1 LLLCRFTFSYQRIS
15 ALLIGRFTQNTRSE
29 RTQMADFKGM
39 LQQSNLIGGA
49 WCNADNGATL
59 DVCNPANGIKLGTI
73 PNCGAV
79 ETGRAIA
86 AASTAFTDWS
96 SSDLSFRVNLLHKLH
111 DALMDNQNPL
121 AHLLTAEQGKPL
133 AEAMGEI
140 AIGAA
145 YIRWFAEEVRRA
157 KGEIIPAPS
166 QDRQLLVT
174 RHPVGVVGAIT
185 PWNFPSSMLA
195 RKLGPALAA
204 GCTIVAK
211 PASATPYSGL
221 AWGKLCQD
229 VGFPNGVVNIV
240 TGSARA
246 IGAAVMASSEIQK
259 VTFTGS
265 TDVGKILIRQSA
277 ETVKKLSMEL
287 GGNAPFIV
295 FDDADLDAAIEGAMI
310 AKYRNMGQTCVC
322 TNRFYVQ
329 AGIHDRFV
337 ERLKRATE
345 ALVVG
350 DGSISGVEQGP
361 LIDEAAVVKVE
372 QMIADAV
379 SNGALVVSGGSRHK
393 IGSTF
398 FEPTIISGATEKMQF
413 ATEEIFGPVSAIFKF
428 ETEDEVIAAANA
440 TEFGLAAYAYT
451 SLLGRMFRLNS
462 KLQYGMIGIN
472 SGLITTVEAPFGGLK
487 ESGMGKEG
495 GSQGLDDYMSVK
507 YMCIA
512 GLTAGPCD

>member
-1 LLLCRFTFSYQRIS
+1 MTNF
-15 ALLIGRFTQNTRSE
+15 
-29 RTQMADFKGM
+29 DGM
-39 LQQSNLIGGA
+39 LQQSNLIDGKWIGS
-49 WCNADNGATL
+49 DSGATL
-59 DVCNPANGIKLGTI
+59 TISNPANNAVLGTV
-73 PNCGAV
+73 PNCGAL
-79 ETGRAIA
+79 EAKQAIA
-86 AASTAFTDWS
+86 AAKAAFETWS
-96 SSDLSFRVNLLHKLH
+96 RSDLSFRVGLLHKLH
-111 DALMDNQNPL
+111 DALMDHQQPL
-121 AHLLTAEQGKPL
+121 AQLLTAEQGKPL
-133 AEAMGEI
+133 AEARGEI

-157 KGEIIPAPS
+157 KGEIIPAPTA
-166 QDRQLLVT
+166 DRRLLVT

-204 GCTIVAK
+204 GCTVVAK
-211 PASATPYSGL
+211 PATATPYSGL

-229 VGFPNGVVNIV
+229 VGFPDGVVNIL

-246 IGAAVMASSEIQK
+246 IGGAIMESPDVRK

-265 TDVGKILIRQSA
+265 TEVGKVLIRQSA
-277 ETVKKLSMEL
+277 DTVKKLSMEL

-329 AGIHDRFV
+329 AGIHDAFV
-337 ERLKRATE
+337 SRLKKATE

-350 DGSISGVEQGP
+350 DGSQAGVDQGP
-361 LIDEAAVVKVE
+361 MIDEAGVEKVE
-372 QMIADAV
+372 AMIADAISKGATV
-379 SNGALVVSGGSRHK
+379 LTGGKRHTNGG
-393 IGSTF
+393 TF
-398 FEPTIISGATEKMQF
+398 FEPTVVTNATADMLF
-413 ATEEIFGPVSAIFKF
+413 AKDEIFGPVSTVFNF
-428 ETEDEVIAAANA
+428 DTEQDAIAAANA

-451 SLLGRMFRLNS
+451 RSLGRTFRLNEQ
-462 KLQYGMIGIN
+462 LDYGLIGIN

-495 GSQGLDDYMSVK
+495 GSQGLEDYLAVK
-507 YMCIA
+507 YMCVA
-512 GLTAGPCD
+512 GLND